1 MQLFKS
7 NTVVCGDKIYYLHNT
22 HFSNG
27 QHFHCGVTFL
37 TAASVL
43 AINSKNYFAD
53 TVEQIK
59 KDIFNP
65 QPTGTRT

>member
-7 NTVVCGDKIYYLHNT
+7 KTFVCGDKIHYTHKT
-22 HFSNG
+22 HFSND
-27 QHFHCGVTFL
+27 QHFHLDVTFL

-43 AINSKNYFAD
+43 AINSKDYFAD

-59 KDIFNP
+59 KDISNP